1 MPDSIF
7 MDAGATTASKK
18 EARGAH
24 PSIAPTPSPSRH
36 GDPAQRVTTGLVL
49 TGGGARAAYQA
60 GALLGIRRVLIE
72 AGWPADTNPFRVI
85 TGTSAGAINAA
96 SLAAGSHDFFGAV
109 ASLSM
114 VWGNFEPAQV
124 YRVDPGGALGNAA
137 RWLGALGLGWLV
149 HSQPRALFDTAP
161 LRDLLLR
168 MIDFEQLQRNFEA
181 GHLDSLAVATSSYS
195 SGHHVTFYQCATARK
210 AWVRSQRIA
219 HATTLGVD
227 HLMASAAIPFLFP
240 SIALP
245 MANGAEY
252 FGDGA
257 MRQTA
262 PISPAVHLDSD
273 RILVIGAAPLPVD
286 RAGTSTGTTGDRAPH
301 SPARALVGPPAPAS
315 YPSLAQI
322 GGHALAS
329 IFFDSLSNDLERMTR
344 INQTLSLLP
353 PETREHSPLRAL
365 DTLVICPSRP
375 LDRLAA
381 AHVDRLPRSVRA
393 LLRLVGVTKDSGSG
407 IASYLLFD
415 RSYTRRLIALGRRDA
430 LAKRAEIVR
439 FFRLD

>member
-1 MPDSIF
+1 MTDPSVLNPRTAMPERRHVPR
-7 MDAGATTASKK
+7 ARATAAATTA
-18 EARGAH
+18 AA
-24 PSIAPTPSPSRH
+24 SPAAVAGLGPDGR
-36 GDPAQRVTTGLVL
+36 PIGLVL

-60 GALLGIRRVLIE
+60 GALLGVRRVLIE
-72 AGWPADTNPFRVI
+72 AGWPAEANPFRVV

-96 SLAAGSHDFFGAV
+96 SIAAGSHDFFGAV
-109 ASLSM
+109 ARLAM

-124 YRVDPGGALGNAA
+124 YRVDAGGALGNAA

-149 HSQPRALFDTAP
+149 DSQPRALFDTAP

-168 MIDFEQLQRNFEA
+168 MIDFEQLQRNFA
-181 GHLDSLAVATSSYS
+181 QGRIDALAVATSSYS
-195 SGHHVTFYQCATARK
+195 SGHHVTFYQCGGRRDP
-210 AWVRSQRIA
+210 WVRSQRIA
-219 HATTLGVD
+219 QPATLGVD
-227 HLMASAAIPFLFP
+227 HLMASSAIPFLFP

-245 MANGAEY
+245 MASGVEY

-262 PISPAVHLDSD
+262 PISPAVHLDAG
-273 RILVIGAAPLPVD
+273 RILVIGAAPLPAE
-286 RAGTSTGTTGDRAPH
+286 RARDD
-301 SPARALVGPPAPAS
+301 ARALVGPPAPAS
-315 YPSLAQI
+315 YPSLAQV

-329 IFFDSLSNDLERMTR
+329 IFFDSLANDLERINR
-344 INQTLSLLP
+344 INHTLSLMP
-353 PETREHSPLRAL
+353 PEIRERSPLRAL

-381 AHVDRLPRSVRA
+381 AHLDRLPRSVRA
-393 LLRLVGVTKDSGSG
+393 LLRVVGVTKDSGSG

-430 LAKRAEIVR
+430 MAKRAEIAR
-439 FFRLD
+439 FFGLGR